1 MRRRCGASDPEHFAA
16 VHLAPLGRVDQ
27 REKGLLIG
35 VKRKYS
41 VRAVTGAV
49 DRLIEIN
56 DLVPSRA
63 DYPGKWSPS
72 LHI

>member
-35 VKRKYS
+35 VQFRPFSLSHY
-41 VRAVTGAV
+41 V
-49 DRLIEIN
+49 DTVSHQPHSLPHEIWCFS
-56 DLVPSRA
+56 LTAA
-63 DYPGKWSPS
+63 DM
-72 LHI
+72 